1 MFFCP
6 RTPAVTDRILVL
18 NPQSGDGKRS
28 ARARTLA
35 EERGYD
41 VRESRAEGDTL
52 ELAGEAARE
61 GASTVAAAGGDGTLN
76 EVVRGVA
83 GHDPAARRTRSDTV
97 DPEGRLGET
106 TLGVVPCGT
115 GNDFAD
121 NVAVRGVEHAFD
133 VLENGRRRRLDLGSV
148 RWTAEE
154 SADSLAETPAR
165 PFLNSCACGLTA
177 EASAR
182 TSPEAKRRL
191 GVLAYVLSTLQR
203 TRTFEGLQLDV
214 RAGPRNDPVWT
225 GEALM
230 LLVGNGRCFPGEG
243 MRQANMEDGLL
254 NVVVVRNRPALNYLT
269 EGAVDRL
276 LRRGASHLTR
286 LKVNHLEVDASVPRQ
301 FSLDGEFVEGR
312 HLRADAHPGAMRF
325 AVGEAYDPSPTDPND
340 AA

>member
-1 MFFCP
+1 M
-6 RTPAVTDRILVL
+6 TDRILVL
-18 NPQSGDGKRS
+18 NPRSGDGKRS
-28 ARARTLA
+28 ARARALA
-35 EERGYD
+35 EDHGFD
-41 VRESRAEGDTL
+41 VRESRGAGETL
-52 ELAGEAARE
+52 ELAREAARE
-61 GASTVAAAGGDGTLN
+61 GPSVVAAAGGDGTLN
-76 EVVRGVA
+76 EVVRGVDA
-83 GHDPAARRTRSDTV
+83 
-97 DPEGRLGET
+97 EGRLDGT

-121 NVAVRGVEHAFD
+121 NVGVRGVEHAFD
-133 VLENGRRRRLDLGSV
+133 VLAEGRRRRLDLGSA
-148 RWTAEE
+148 RWPDDASAE
-154 SADSLAETPAR
+154 SLTGAPAR
-165 PFLNSCACGLTA
+165 PFLNSCVCGLTA

-182 TSPEAKRRL
+182 TTREAKRRL

-230 LLVGNGRCFPGEG
+230 LLVGNGRRFPGER

-269 EGAVDRL
+269 EGAADRL

-286 LKVNHLEVDASVPRQ
+286 LKVDHLEVDAGVPRQ

-312 HLRADAHPGAMRF
+312 HLRADARPGAMRF
-325 AVGEAYDPSPTDPND
+325 AVGEGYDPSPVDPTRPGRPD
-340 AA
+340 EA

>member
-1 MFFCP
+1 M
-6 RTPAVTDRILVL
+6 TDRILVL
-18 NPQSGDGKRS
+18 NPRSGDGRRS
-28 ARARTLA
+28 DRARTIA

-41 VRESRAEGDTL
+41 VRESHGKDEAL
-52 ELAGEAARE
+52 ELAREAARE
-61 GASTVAAAGGDGTLN
+61 GASVVAAAGGDGTLN
-76 EVVRGVA
+76 EVVRGV
-83 GHDPAARRTRSDTV
+83 DR
-97 DPEGRLGET
+97 EGRLGET

-154 SADSLAETPAR
+154 SADALGETPAR

-254 NVVVVRNRPALNYLT
+254 NVVVVRNRPGLNYLT
-269 EGAVDRL
+269 DGAVDRF

-286 LKVNHLEVDASVPRQ
+286 QKVDHLEIDASVPRQ

-312 HLRADAHPGAMRF
+312 HLRADARPGAMRF
-325 AVGEAYDPSPTDPND
+325 AVGEAYDPSPVDSTRPGRPDD
-340 AA
+340 A